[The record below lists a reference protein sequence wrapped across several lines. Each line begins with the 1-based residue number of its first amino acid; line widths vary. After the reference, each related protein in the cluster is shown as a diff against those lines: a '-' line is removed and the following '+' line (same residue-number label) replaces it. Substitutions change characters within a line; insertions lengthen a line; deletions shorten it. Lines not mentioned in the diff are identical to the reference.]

1 VRALILAIVGLLS
14 QSCFSAGY
22 LVQAAKGQYGIL
34 RAARPIGEVV
44 TDEDTPERTRRLLAA
59 VRSIKEYGQSQGLRP
74 TTSYGRY
81 AELGR
86 PAAAWVV
93 QGCAPLSFE
102 VRRWDFPVVGTV
114 PYLGF
119 FDESDARRYA
129 RELSVKEAL
138 DVDVRTASAFS
149 TLGWFHDPVLST
161 MIRGGEE
168 ALGELANVILHESV
182 HATLYVPDQSAFNES
197 LASFVADRLTL
208 PWLVSVLG
216 REAPETTAWTAMQLR
231 ERRRVARLHRAYREL
246 DDVYRSRR
254 SDAEKLAEKA
264 RLLRLAQDELRL
276 ARPLNNAVLAGYRT
290 YDLGTPAFEKLL
302 AACGGSWP
310 RLLGAVRRL
319 TSADFGSPQREEFE
333 PVVLRLA
340 QDGCAG

>member
-81 AELGR
+81 ADLGR

-119 FDESDARRYA
+119 FDEREARRYA
-129 RELSVKEAL
+129 QALSAKEAL

-161 MIRGGEE
+161 MIRAGEE

-197 LASFVADRLTL
+197 LASFVADRLTV

-216 REAPETTAWTAMQLR
+216 RDAPETSAWIAAQKR
-231 ERRRVARLHRAYREL
+231 ERARVARLHHAYCEL
-246 DDVYRSRR
+246 DAVYRSDR
-254 SDAEKLAEKA
+254 SAAEKRAEKE
-264 RLLRLAQDELRL
+264 RILRAAQDELRI

-290 YDLGTPAFEKLL
+290 YDAGT
-302 AACGGSWP
+302 
-310 RLLGAVRRL
+310 
-319 TSADFGSPQREEFE
+319 TPQQEAFE
-333 PVVLRLA
+333 PVVLRLVRG
-340 QDGCAG
+340 GCAG